1 MTTTLPNPHYSPETS
16 VKVTILNF
24 AITPKGLEE
33 QMLNL
38 FVSLEMP
45 DLQKKKDQIVQDNA
59 RSSKLLL
66 DIENKI
72 LAELT
77 KNSDIGQILEDDS
90 LINILDESKKTS
102 DEITQRMKESEVTEK
117 EIDITRETFRPVA
130 YRASLLFFCIVD
142 LAVIDP
148 MY

>member
-1 MTTTLPNPHYSPETS
+1 
-16 VKVTILNF
+16 
-24 AITPKGLEE
+24 
-33 QMLNL
+33 MLNL

-77 KNSDIGQILEDDS
+77 KNSDIG
-90 LINILDESKKTS
+90 
-102 DEITQRMKESEVTEK
+102 
-117 EIDITRETFRPVA
+117 
-130 YRASLLFFCIVD
+130 
-142 LAVIDP
+142 
-148 MY
+148 